1 MTFMIYIEGNIG
13 AGKSTFVRQL
23 GKYLSNF
30 RNQNIDPR
38 IIQEPVDE
46 WLETKESDGKNI
58 LEKFYENIDRW
69 SFAFQMNS
77 FISRTK
83 KIQDEVVKEDTE
95 ARGFQLDYPLRQA
108 LFVERSVYTDRYVF
122 AENCYENNNMTK
134 MEYDIYCK
142 WNDWLSNK
150 FELTPS
156 AYIYLQ
162 CFPETASERIMKR
175 ARLEEESIPLEYLR
189 QVHKK
194 HENWM
199 SKEMENGIPI
209 LTIDANEDFTQ
220 DEKMNELY
228 ERVYKFVETLS

>member
-1 MTFMIYIEGNIG
+1 MIYIEGNIG

-30 RNQNIDPR
+30 RNQNVDPR

-83 KIQDEVVKEDTE
+83 KIQDVVDKEDSE
-95 ARGFQLDYPLRQA
+95 ATGLQLDYPMRQA
-108 LFVERSVYTDRYVF
+108 LFIERSVYTDRYVF

-150 FELTPS
+150 FELAPS
-156 AYIYLQ
+156 AYIYLK
-162 CFPETASERIMKR
+162 CEPETASERIMKR
-175 ARLEEESIPLEYLR
+175 ARTEEDSIPLEYLK
-189 QVHKK
+189 QVHDK

-209 LTIDANEDFTQ
+209 LTINANEDFTQ
-220 DEKMNELY
+220 DEKMNEC
-228 ERVYKFVETLS
+228 F

>member
-23 GKYLSNF
+23 GKYLNEF
-30 RNQNIDPR
+30 RNQNVDPR

-46 WLETKESDGKNI
+46 WLDTKESDGKNI

-83 KIQDEVVKEDTE
+83 KIQDEVDKEDSDAT
-95 ARGFQLDYPLRQA
+95 GTKLDYTMNQA
-108 LFVERSVYTDRYVF
+108 LFIERSVYTDRYVF
-122 AENCYENNNMTK
+122 AENCFENNNMTK

-150 FELTPS
+150 FELSPS
-156 AYIYLQ
+156 AYIYLK
-162 CFPETASERIMKR
+162 CDPETASERIKKR
-175 ARLEEESIPLEYLR
+175 SRSEEDSIPLEYLT
-189 QVHKK
+189 QVHDK
-194 HENWM
+194 HESWM
-199 SKEMENGIPI
+199 TKEMENGVPI

-220 DEKMNELY
+220 DEKMKELY